1 MIRKTL
7 LMIFAAAGLVVG
19 SCTHSTATD
28 DARPVVTVSI
38 EPQRWLLER
47 IVGDRMEVNT
57 LMSRG
62 GNPESYEPTFADLA
76 KLESGNL
83 YIAVGRLPFEKAI
96 VAKVKANRPD
106 LTVVDSSESVELIT
120 DDHGHDHGV
129 DPHVWSSAANA
140 KVIAANMLDAV
151 KNADPAGADFYE
163 RNYSGLLASIDSVD
177 ALCRDILSDAADE
190 TFIVWHPSLS
200 YFARDYGL
208 HQLSVGTEGKEH
220 SVNDTRD
227 IVSHIKE
234 HGAKVFLVQKDFDTS
249 KADVIAKSG
258 DDMRVET
265 INPLNYEWDR
275 ELVATAR
282 AIAGH

>member
-7 LMIFAAAGLVVG
+7 MIISAAAGLMLG
-19 SCTHSTATD
+19 SCAHSTSID
-28 DARPVVTVSI
+28 NSRPVVTVSI

-47 IVGDRMEVNT
+47 IVGNRMEVNT
-57 LMSRG
+57 LMGRG

-83 YIAVGRLPFEKAI
+83 YITVGRLPFEKAI
-96 VAKVKANRPD
+96 VAKITANRPD
-106 LTVVDSSESVELIT
+106 LTIVDSSISVELIT

-129 DPHVWSSAANA
+129 DPHIWSSAPNA
-140 KVIAANMLDAV
+140 RIMAANMLKAL
-151 KNADPAGADFYE
+151 KEADPDGADYYE
-163 RNYSGLLASIDSVD
+163 RNYESLVESIDSVD
-177 ALCRDILSDAADE
+177 ALCRTILQNSSDE
-190 TFIVWHPSLS
+190 TFVVWHPSLS

-208 HQLSVGTEGKEH
+208 HQLSVGVEGKEH

-249 KADVIAKSG
+249 KADVIAKSN

-265 INPLNYEWDR
+265 INPLNYDWDR

>member
-1 MIRKTL
+1 MIRKPL
-7 LMIFAAAGLVVG
+7 IIFFAAAALMCG
-19 SCTHSTATD
+19 SCTRSTAVD
-28 DARPVVTVSI
+28 ESRPVVTVSI

-57 LMSRG
+57 LLARG
-62 GNPESYEPTFADLA
+62 GNPESYEPTVADLA

-83 YIAVGRLPFEKAI
+83 YIGVGLLPFEQAI
-96 VAKVKANRPD
+96 VEKVRANRPG
-106 LTVVDSSESVELIT
+106 LKIVNSSESVELIK
-120 DDHGHDHGV
+120 DDHGHDHGI
-129 DPHVWSSAANA
+129 DPHVWSSVANA
-140 KVIAANMLDAV
+140 KIMAANMLDAV
-151 KNADPAGADFYE
+151 KKVDSDGAEFYDNNFS
-163 RNYSGLLASIDSVD
+163 RLISQLDSVD
-177 ALCRDILSDAADE
+177 SLCRDILANESEA

-208 HQLSVGTEGKEH
+208 HQLSVGAEGKGH

-227 IVSHIKE
+227 IVCHINE
-234 HGAKVFLVQKDFDTS
+234 RGINVFLVQKDFDTS

-258 DDMRVET
+258 SVMRVET
-265 INPLNYEWDR
+265 INPLNYEWDH